1 MLYQCKILSGL
12 MGCCPLL
19 TISLFMGILF
29 MPQIGF
35 AQKELSDVQK
45 KEIVYKMY
53 REYKKEFQDV
63 IDIMPREAMGLFAQ
77 DKIVFVDT
85 RGEKEMRISMLP
97 KAISKDEFL
106 QDPDK
111 YKGKKI
117 VGYCTISYR
126 SGLLAKKL
134 AEKDITLYNLAGGI
148 LAWTLEG
155 GKVYDEKGETKRIH
169 VYNEKWNYPPDGYEP
184 VQFGFFERLF

>member
-1 MLYQCKILSGL
+1 MAIFCI
-12 MGCCPLL
+12 
-19 TISLFMGILF
+19 
-29 MPQIGF
+29 PQGGF
-35 AQKELSDVQK
+35 AQQVLSDAQK
-45 KEIVYKMY
+45 KEAVYTLY
-53 REYKKEFQDV
+53 REYKKEFPEV
-63 IDIMPREAMGLFAQ
+63 MDIMPQEAMGLFAR

-85 RGEKEMRISMLP
+85 RGEKEMRVSMLP
-97 KAISKDEFL
+97 RALSKEEFL

-134 AEKDITLYNLAGGI
+134 AEKDITLYNLVGGI

-169 VYNEKWNYPPDGYEP
+169 IYNEKWNYPPDGYEP